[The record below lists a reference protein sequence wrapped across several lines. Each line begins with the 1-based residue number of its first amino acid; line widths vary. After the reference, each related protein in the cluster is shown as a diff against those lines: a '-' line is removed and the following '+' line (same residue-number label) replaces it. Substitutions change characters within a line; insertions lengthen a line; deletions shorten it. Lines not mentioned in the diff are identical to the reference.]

1 MSNLQTIEMG
11 GNGELQYKGEQ
22 YSAMGIIEYD
32 EGYDAGDS
40 TTSASSNC
48 EIGDTNLLIC
58 RETSTSTTVMKRN
71 SEEYKAVA
79 EMVADIMR
87 DKIDSGELD

>member
-32 EGYDAGDS
+32 EGYDACDS

-48 EIGDTNLLIC
+48 ERGDTNLLRC
-58 RETSTSTTVMKRN
+58 RETSTITTGMKRN
-71 SEEYKAVA
+71 SEECKAVA
-79 EMVADIMR
+79 DMLTDNMS
-87 DKIDSGELD
+87 DNSDS